1 MAERRNE
8 VLVKVLTRVK
18 ACPETG
24 CWVWQGPTSGDGRGG
39 GYPRMWLDGQTV
51 AVHRVVFTHFQGY
64 IPGKR
69 QIDHTCRNRRCCN
82 PEHLELVTH
91 KENQRRRD
99 VCRGVAA

>member
-1 MAERRNE
+1 MSDRRTAIVEKITSRTAE
-8 VLVKVLTRVK
+8 
-18 ACPETG
+18 CPETG
-24 CWVWQGPTSGDGRGG
+24 CHVWQGPTSGDGRGG

-51 AVHRVVFTHFQGY
+51 AVHRVVFTHHHGY

-69 QIDHTCRNRRCCN
+69 QVDHTCRNRRCCN

-99 VCRGVAA
+99 ACRGAA